1 MDLKNQIFRSGS
13 VIFML
18 CFVEYLLFMSLICE
32 KSTHRFVSLVGTTV
46 GSPAFRY
53 RILSSVG
60 CTSMQAHYLFLVSRS
75 PFKFQ
80 TGLVLLS

>member
-32 KSTHRFVSLVGTTV
+32 KSTHKFVSLVGTTV

-53 RILSSVG
+53 
-60 CTSMQAHYLFLVSRS
+60 
-75 PFKFQ
+75 
-80 TGLVLLS
+80 